1 MTRKKYQPPSKIAAR
16 VYKALLLTNYTIL
29 TEFPVGERLEVDFV
43 IREIALA
50 CEVDGRQHTEY
61 NSFHY
66 DGKDA
71 FRAAKSRDQR
81 KAVLC
86 EQQGL
91 NLIRLSEKEVMG
103 AASPE
108 ELLALILSK
117 ASQQKTESEEEEW

>member
-1 MTRKKYQPPSKIAAR
+1 MSRKKYVPPSKLAAR

-66 DGKDA
+66 DGKDD

-81 KAVLC
+81 KQVLC

-91 NLIRLSEKEVMG
+91 KLIRLDEKEIMG

-108 ELLALILSK
+108 ALLQLIL
-117 ASQQKTESEEEEW
+117 QKSTQKDETEEEW